1 MADIVLNANAVGDVI
16 TYVAPGY
23 LAYIGYRLRYPGADR
38 PAGEVLIISVAISLL
53 LVAVAHLLPIAHKP
67 TDVSYVV
74 ILLAGSLMIGYLAA
88 QARGRQRV
96 KDFLGRLGY
105 RMEPESSIFAQTLYH
120 MSDVGTVLVEF
131 KDGRRITGCPRNG
144 PQYKDDGINELYIV
158 YPEGLDDDGNPVSI
172 NGAGV
177 IVPLTEVSNIVLSED
192 PTGAPEAPAQAEA
205 TTAAA
210 AEAADSPGGA
220 LEAPPQAANPT
231 SEPDGGRA
239 IGTDT

>member
-1 MADIVLNANAVGDVI
+1 MELLLTGQQMRALGQVGDSES
-16 TYVAPGY
+16 A
-23 LAYIGYRLRYPGADR
+23 LKHLD
-38 PAGEVLIISVAISLL
+38 
-53 LVAVAHLLPIAHKP
+53 AVDTPE
-67 TDVSYVV
+67 
-74 ILLAGSLMIGYLAA
+74 
-88 QARGRQRV
+88 GRQRV